1 MPQKPSQNS
10 QDSKHSKSG
19 SANDSFATD
28 SDLEMEMNSAEEE
41 GYSMQDNEIDDN
53 FQFGQ
58 TNVQEFTNTVDYK
71 YGEKDEKETDYDQY
85 KYAVGIKYDLKTRKL
100 TFKKVKYIY
109 DEIMTDI
116 RWSKRNSMEF
126 QLALFYI
133 FFLFFFRMIVHYCG

>member
-1 MPQKPSQNS
+1 MHDQ
-10 QDSKHSKSG
+10 
-19 SANDSFATD
+19 
-28 SDLEMEMNSAEEE
+28 
-41 GYSMQDNEIDDN
+41 EIDGN

-71 YGEKDEKETDYDQY
+71 HGEKDEKETDYDQY
-85 KYAVGIKYDLKTRKL
+85 KYAVGIKYDLKTRRL

-126 QLALFYI
+126 
-133 FFLFFFRMIVHYCG
+133 

>member
-1 MPQKPSQNS
+1 MSEVSKSQSQSAATPQKSE
-10 QDSKHSKSG
+10 
-19 SANDSFATD
+19 ADSFITD
-28 SDLEMEMNSAEEE
+28 SDLEMEMNSEEEEE
-41 GYSMQDNEIDDN
+41 GVSMQDNEIDGN

-58 TNVQEFTNTVDYK
+58 TNVQEFTNTVDYNH
-71 YGEKDEKETDYDQY
+71 GEKDEKETDYDQY

-126 QLALFYI
+126 
-133 FFLFFFRMIVHYCG
+133 

>member
-1 MPQKPSQNS
+1 MSEVSKSQSQSAAAIPQKSE
-10 QDSKHSKSG
+10 D
-19 SANDSFATD
+19 DSFLTD
-28 SDLEMEMNSAEEE
+28 SDLEMEMNSEEEEE
-41 GYSMQDNEIDDN
+41 GYSMQDNEIDGN

-126 QLALFYI
+126 
-133 FFLFFFRMIVHYCG
+133 